1 MTSHKLISLI
11 AVANVFNTISTNIR
25 LRRRE
30 LAMIRSVGM
39 SDGDFTKMMNFECA
53 FYGIRTILFG
63 LPISGIVSWFIYK
76 GLVFAEKIDNFEFIF
91 PWKSIIISI
100 VGVFAIVFITMIY
113 ATNKLKKENI
123 IEALR
128 DDMS

>member
-1 MTSHKLISLI
+1 M
-11 AVANVFNTISTNIR
+11 AEA
-25 LRRRE
+25 
-30 LAMIRSVGM
+30 
-39 SDGDFTKMMNFECA
+39 DFTKMMNFECV
-53 FYGIRTILFG
+53 FYGIRTLLFG
-63 LPISGIVSWFIYK
+63 IPISGIVSWLIYK

-128 DDMS
+128 DDII